1 MQREK
6 YSKME
11 SNNTKDVGFMT
22 EKQYERANK
31 CLLPVLIIL
40 YGVFLLLSVAIILES
55 GVKISGVVQ
64 LIGSLLGI
72 IISMNVYK
80 RKGSTKEGAT
90 LLMSIGALLYLLI
103 IVVNGSNYVY
113 SYAFPILC
121 VSIIYL
127 NINYIKYGGC
137 VTIVGILVH
146 GIKLGM
152 IGEFVVEAFV
162 IALIIAILIISGA
175 YIVCNL
181 LAKFH
186 DENIEAQVKT
196 YDTMFLVADQ
206 LIEHFDTAKDMLAN
220 AKKSIETSKLSMN
233 EIAESTSST
242 AEAIQEQA
250 LMCNEITQNTS
261 VANEKAQ
268 DMIRGSERTLENVA
282 EGAKVIVGLKE
293 QAYNVEAASNDAAG
307 YTKELSKRVD
317 EVKGI
322 INTILNIS
330 GQTNLLALN
339 ASIEAA
345 RAGEAG
351 RGFAVVAEEIRKL
364 SVQTQEATTQITDI
378 INDLNNEADRTVDS
392 MEKSVVSIKQQS
404 ELIDIAQNKFKAIDQ
419 EINSLTAIIN
429 DIEGVIKGIISS
441 TNTITDHVSHLSA
454 TSEEI
459 AASSEEGVRIS
470 DESSEKMVNLVEVI
484 EVTYELAEELKKFKE
499 NISNN

>member
-1 MQREK
+1 M
-6 YSKME
+6 
-11 SNNTKDVGFMT
+11 
-22 EKQYERANK
+22 
-31 CLLPVLIIL
+31 
-40 YGVFLLLSVAIILES
+40 
-55 GVKISGVVQ
+55 
-64 LIGSLLGI
+64 
-72 IISMNVYK
+72 
-80 RKGSTKEGAT
+80 
-90 LLMSIGALLYLLI
+90 
-103 IVVNGSNYVY
+103 
-113 SYAFPILC
+113 
-121 VSIIYL
+121 
-127 NINYIKYGGC
+127 
-137 VTIVGILVH
+137 
-146 GIKLGM
+146 
-152 IGEFVVEAFV
+152 
-162 IALIIAILIISGA
+162 
-175 YIVCNL
+175 
-181 LAKFH
+181 
-186 DENIEAQVKT
+186 
-196 YDTMFLVADQ
+196 
-206 LIEHFDTAKDMLAN
+206 
-220 AKKSIETSKLSMN
+220 
-233 EIAESTSST
+233 
-242 AEAIQEQA
+242 
-250 LMCNEITQNTS
+250 
-261 VANEKAQ
+261 
-268 DMIRGSERTLENVA
+268 
-282 EGAKVIVGLKE
+282 
-293 QAYNVEAASNDAAG
+293 
-307 YTKELSKRVD
+307 
-317 EVKGI
+317 KGI

-484 EVTYELAEELKKFKE
+484 EVTYELADELKKFKD